1 MTSKRGARP
10 LLVAVGLIVTAGAI
24 YLALRGVNL
33 DDAGDALAESNLL
46 WLIPASAVLAVGL
59 LLRALRWWSLF
70 DEEHRPP
77 LRAVTRALFIG
88 YFFNNILPVRAGEL
102 ARVIALHRRA
112 GTPRAEGL
120 STVVVERL
128 FDVLALL
135 VLLFAAYPLL
145 PEISWLQTAALF
157 AAGIVVAVSVLV
169 FVIIHY
175 DERAIH
181 WLLSPLRRLPIA
193 GVAERVEYGARN
205 ATRGLV
211 AIRNPHVALEAM
223 ALTLA
228 SWLALAFS
236 CWILFEAFSLDLPLV
251 AGLLVLVTIN
261 LSLILPSAPAAIGVF
276 EYATVV
282 ALRAFDVPRA
292 EALSY
297 GVVLHLLNL
306 VPFLLIGIALLGPG
320 ALRRRQEPLAYEA
333 LDEHEPAGGVE
344 RAGKL

>member
-1 MTSKRGARP
+1 MTSKRGTRP
-10 LLVAVGLIVTAGAI
+10 LLVAVGFIVTAGAI

-33 DDAGDALAESNLL
+33 DDAGDALADSNPF
-46 WLIPASAVLAVGL
+46 WLVPASALLAAAL
-59 LLRALRWWSLF
+59 ALRALRWWSLF
-70 DEEHRPP
+70 DAAHRPP

-88 YFFNNILPVRAGEL
+88 FFFNNILPVRAGEVM
-102 ARVIALHRRA
+102 RVIALHRRA

-135 VLLFAAYPLL
+135 FLLFASYPLL
-145 PEISWLQTAALF
+145 PEISWLRAAALF
-157 AAGIVVAVSVLV
+157 GAVVVAAAGVIV
-169 FVIIHY
+169 FVIVRY

-193 GVAERVEYGARN
+193 GVAERVEVAAGN

-211 AIRNPHVALEAM
+211 AIRNPRVALQAM

-228 SWLALAFS
+228 SWIVLAFS
-236 CWILFEAFSLDLPLV
+236 CWILFEAFSLHLPLV

-276 EYATVV
+276 EYATVI
-282 ALRAFDVPRA
+282 ALKAFDVPRA
-292 EALSY
+292 DALSY
-297 GVVLHLLNL
+297 GLVLHMLNL
-306 VPFLLIGIALLGPG
+306 VPFLVIGVALLGPG
-320 ALRRRQEPLAYEA
+320 ALRRREELS
-333 LDEHEPAGGVE
+333 E
-344 RAGKL
+344 R